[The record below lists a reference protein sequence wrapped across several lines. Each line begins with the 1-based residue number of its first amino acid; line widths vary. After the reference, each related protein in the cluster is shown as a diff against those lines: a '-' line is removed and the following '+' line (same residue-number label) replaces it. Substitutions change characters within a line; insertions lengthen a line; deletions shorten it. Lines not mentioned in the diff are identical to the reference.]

1 MIQLQKVTKIYRKN
15 ENAVVHALQDISLSI
30 QPGEFVAIIG
40 PSGSGKSTLM
50 NIIGLLD
57 RPTSGSYFLDD
68 RLVSGLSIDELAK
81 IRNQKVGFV
90 FQSFHLLA
98 RTSALENV
106 ELPLIYS
113 DRSDFAELAKKA
125 LKAVGLEDRVHH
137 DPSELSGG
145 EQQRVAIARAL
156 VNDPEIIFA
165 DEPTGNLD
173 SRSGMEIISIFQDL
187 NKNGRTIVLI
197 THDQNIADHAQRII
211 HIADGKIANDGPV
224 TQPKDAA
231 KELANLPM
239 EANNEN
245 K

>member
-15 ENAVVHALQDISLSI
+15 ESVSVQALQDVSLNI

-40 PSGSGKSTLM
+40 SSGSGKSTLM

-57 RPTSGSYFLDD
+57 RPTGGSYFLDD
-68 RLVSGLSIDELAK
+68 RDVRGLGIDELAR
-81 IRNQKVGFV
+81 IRNQKIGFV

-113 DRSDFAELAKKA
+113 DRSDLAGLAKKA
-125 LKAVGLEDRVHH
+125 LKVVGLGDRAHH

-156 VNDPEIIFA
+156 VNDPEIILA

-173 SRSGMEIISIFQDL
+173 SRSGLEIISIFQEL
-187 NKNGRTIVLI
+187 NKSGRTIVLI
-197 THDQNIADHAQRII
+197 THDQNIAEHARRII
-211 HIADGKIANDGPV
+211 RIADGKIANDEQV
-224 TQPKDAA
+224 NQPKDAA
-231 KELANLPM
+231 KELASLLM

>member
-15 ENAVVHALQDISLSI
+15 ENAAVHALQDISLNI

-81 IRNQKVGFV
+81 IRNQKIGFV

-211 HIADGKIANDGPV
+211 HIADGKIANDEPV

-245 K
+245 R